1 MKPITKK
8 YIIAG
13 VGLTIT
19 GLVIYFAYKYI
30 DRKITEK
37 KLRDAKIKSDKDAP
51 VDPNIINPNEIP
63 QMIGKTVYPKIYV
76 NVRSENYVDNRWP
89 NNFIGKV
96 DAPNPVGKVLD
107 VTINGEG
114 ATWYKIAPITAN
126 LKDDKT
132 LGSANKK
139 ATTGYVRSDNV
150 TLK

>member
-8 YIIAG
+8 YIIAA
-13 VGLTIT
+13 VGLTVT
-19 GLVIYFAYKYI
+19 GVVIYFAYKYI

-37 KLRDAKIKSDKDAP
+37 NLREAKIKEDKEKP
-51 VDPNIINPNEIP
+51 VDPNIINPNDIP
-63 QMIGKTVYPKIYV
+63 QMVGKTAYPKTYV
-76 NVRSENYVDNRWP
+76 NVRSSNYVNNGFI

-96 DAPNPVGKVLD
+96 DAPNSAGKVLE

-126 LKDDKT
+126 LKDDKS
-132 LGSANKK
+132 LGKADKK